1 MVRPLDTSAAKT
13 TCQRLTRLVAIAAI
27 ALGSPQAVNASS
39 LFGNVTADLFAPAV
53 ELSSVVDVDDVN
65 AASRARV
72 LESEDGPEAPEALE
86 TMTTVAEEPLVLG
99 SIQVPSVSQ
108 REPVQTSL
116 RPSLGTSID
125 VSDLRNPTRRRPPAL
140 LPLYVT
146 FAALQMLDA
155 HSTTTALKNGAV
167 EENPVVA
174 ALAGHTGVLYAT
186 KIAATAATVYVGEK
200 LWRKNRFAAIMTMV
214 AINSAYAVVVHRNY
228 GIANR

>member
-27 ALGSPQAVNASS
+27 ALGSPQTVTASS

-53 ELSSVVDVDDVN
+53 KLPSVVDVDDVN

-72 LESEDGPEAPEALE
+72 LESEDGPEAPEA
-86 TMTTVAEEPLVLG
+86 MPTVAEEPLVLG
-99 SIQVPSVSQ
+99 SIQIPSVSQ

-116 RPSLGTSID
+116 RPPTGTSID

-186 KIAATAATVYVGEK
+186 KIAATAATVYIGEK